1 MKGKCIKFQEG
12 LSEELEFKCLKMKR
26 INGY

>member
-12 LSEELEFKCLKMKR
+12 LNEEMEFKCLKMKR
-26 INGY
+26 RIGY